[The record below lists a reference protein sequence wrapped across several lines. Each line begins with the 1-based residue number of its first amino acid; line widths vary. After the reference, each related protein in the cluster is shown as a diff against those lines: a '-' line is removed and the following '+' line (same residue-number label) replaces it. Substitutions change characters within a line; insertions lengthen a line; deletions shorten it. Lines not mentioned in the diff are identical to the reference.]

1 MLQLE
6 SLPATVSGLLAVF
19 RGCFTAPTFRTFAAL
34 LTGLIAQPG
43 RHTVCGMLVG
53 AGLNG
58 VWPHQRAH
66 RFFSRTVWSLE
77 QVSLVLLRLV
87 VETLVP
93 AGQDLEVVVDDTLFK
108 RSGRKVHAARWQHD
122 GSASGPTR
130 RQLGRGNGWVVAAVN
145 VRVAFLDRVLSV
157 PVGFALWGEQPPAR
171 RKRKKTNTA
180 KTSTAKTST
189 AKTSTESTEASTTKA
204 STAKK
209 PAKKAK
215 NVAAGQEEGPTK
227 QVLAS
232 RLVTR
237 IANAYPDRRVHV
249 VADTWYAG
257 MGGAPGATRG
267 ATQARGVPGNV
278 TITSRPR
285 RNATFNDIHVPEPGS
300 MGRPRHRGDK
310 LGTAADIAAT
320 ATFKAITVTRYA
332 HTATVL
338 AADTR
343 CLWYGVYRSQV
354 MRLILICDTNNDRA
368 KPYTILTTDL
378 EATTAEII
386 ARYAN
391 RWGIEVVFS
400 DAKNITGVGE
410 AHNRTPDAVR
420 RTAPFGFVAQAI
432 TIIWYAQHGH
442 TADIVARRR
451 AASPWYRT
459 KTTPS
464 YLDMIVTLR
473 RELIRS
479 QISTASAGR
488 LTQAEVDAL
497 ADAA

>member
-6 SLPATVSGLLAVF
+6 SLPATVSGLLTLF
-19 RGCFTAPTFRTFAAL
+19 RGCFTAPTFRTFTAL

-43 RHTVCGMLVG
+43 RRTVCGMLVG

-66 RFFSRTVWSLE
+66 RFFSRAVWSLE

-87 VETLVP
+87 VQTLVP
-93 AGQDLEVVVDDTLFK
+93 AEQDLEVVVDDTLFK

-122 GSASGPTR
+122 GSACGPTR
-130 RQLGRGNGWVVAAVN
+130 SQLGRGNGWVVAALN
-145 VRVAFLDRVLSV
+145 VRVPFLDRVLSI
-157 PVGFALWGEQPPAR
+157 PVAFALWGEQTPTQ
-171 RKRKKTNTA
+171 RKRNRN
-180 KTSTAKTST
+180 STAKT
-189 AKTSTESTEASTTKA
+189 

-215 NVAAGQEEGPTK
+215 KVAPGQQNGPSK
-227 QVLAS
+227 QALAS
-232 RLVTR
+232 GLVTR

-267 ATQARGVPGNV
+267 ATQARGVPDNV
-278 TITSRPR
+278 TITSRAR
-285 RNATFNDIHVPEPGS
+285 SNATFNAIHIPEPGAI
-300 MGRPRHRGDK
+300 GRPKHRGDK

-332 HTATVL
+332 QTATVL
-338 AADTR
+338 AADKR
-343 CLWYGVYRSQV
+343 CLWYGVYRSQI
-354 MRLILICDTNNDRA
+354 MRLILVCDTDNDRA
-368 KPYTILTTDL
+368 KPYAIITTDL

-391 RWGIEVVFS
+391 RWGIEVIFS

-420 RTAPFGFVAQAI
+420 RTVPFGLLAQAI

-442 TADIVARRR
+442 TTDIVTRRR
-451 AASPWYRT
+451 LASPWYRT

-473 RELIRS
+473 RELIRTR
-479 QISTASAGR
+479 ISTASAGR
-488 LTQAEVDAL
+488 LTQTEVDAL

>member
-6 SLPATVSGLLAVF
+6 SLPATVSGLLTLF
-19 RGCFTAPTFRTFAAL
+19 RECFSAPTFRTFAAL

-43 RHTVCGMLVG
+43 RRTVCGMLVG

-66 RFFSRTVWSLE
+66 RFFSRAVWSLE
-77 QVSLVLLRLV
+77 QVSLVLVRLV

-130 RQLGRGNGWVVAAVN
+130 HQLGRGNGWVVAAVN
-145 VRVAFLDRVLSV
+145 VRVPFLDRVLSI
-157 PVGFALWGEQPPAR
+157 PVAFALWGQETPAQ
-171 RKRKKTNTA
+171 RKRK

-189 AKTSTESTEASTTKA
+189 AK
-204 STAKK
+204 K
-209 PAKKAK
+209 PAKKTTK
-215 NVAAGQEEGPTK
+215 VAAGQTEGPTK

-232 RLVTR
+232 HLVTR

-285 RNATFNDIHVPEPGS
+285 SNATFNDIHVPEPGA
-300 MGRPRHRGDK
+300 MGRPRHKGDK

-320 ATFKAITVTRYA
+320 AKFEAITVTRYA
-332 HTATVL
+332 QTATVL
-338 AADTR
+338 AADKR

-354 MRLILICDTNNDRA
+354 MRLILVCDTDNDRA
-368 KPYTILTTDL
+368 KPYAILTTDP

-442 TADIVARRR
+442 TTDIVARRR
-451 AASPWYRT
+451 VANPWYRT
-459 KTTPS
+459 KTMPS
-464 YLDMIVTLR
+464 YLDMIVALR

-479 QISTASAGR
+479 RISTASAGR
-488 LTQAEVDAL
+488 LTPAEVDAL